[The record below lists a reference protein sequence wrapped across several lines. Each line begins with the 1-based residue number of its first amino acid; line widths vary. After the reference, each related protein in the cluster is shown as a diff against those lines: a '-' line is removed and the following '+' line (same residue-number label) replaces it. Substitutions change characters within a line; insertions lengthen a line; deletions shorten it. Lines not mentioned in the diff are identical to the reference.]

1 MSKKLSII
9 TLEIFE
15 KLINKHQNKTIV
27 IPLSGG
33 YDSRLII
40 SALYHLNAKNIV
52 CYSYGKKNNFEAKVA
67 KSIADKLNYPWFFV
81 ELSNKL
87 QRINFNSEIYKIYT
101 KYSDTLAAWSYVQ
114 DFFAVNKLLSKK
126 IIPRDAVIVNGN
138 TGDFITGGHLPKLNK
153 KKLKKKN

>member
-1 MSKKLSII
+1 M
-9 TLEIFE
+9 EIFE

-33 YDSRLII
+33 YDLRLII
-40 SALYHLNAKNIV
+40 SASYHLNAKK
-52 CYSYGKKNNFEAKVA
+52 YSVLFYGKKNNFEAKVA

-114 DFFAVNKLLSKK
+114 DFLQ
-126 IIPRDAVIVNGN
+126 
-138 TGDFITGGHLPKLNK
+138 
-153 KKLKKKN
+153 